1 MFQSVEM
8 LALHSVAMYYTP
20 QTLKF
25 VADTVIFLFTI
36 GLQPEAIPPRQR
48 TRDRIT
54 LYALQISQ
62 TLAFQ
67 LRHHTPRVLFHMAP
81 EKQACWTK
89 RGLKLASQIQCLAA
103 LRKSKKAKAQA

>member
-1 MFQSVEM
+1 MFQSFEM

-67 LRHHTPRVLFHMAP
+67 LRHHTPRVLFHLAP
-81 EKQACWTK
+81 ENM
-89 RGLKLASQIQCLAA
+89 LDLAGF
-103 LRKSKKAKAQA
+103 KARITNSVPCSP